1 VAGPPS
7 RDGARQASGFD
18 ENGCA
23 LEFLRAHMNATRFQ
37 IILFTIAALAAL
49 AGLAEATYL
58 TVLALSGETVVCGG
72 SASCYEVL
80 GSGYAKIGSIPVA
93 GFGALA
99 YFAAFSFATFA
110 AFGYARARK
119 FFMLMVWTMFAF
131 TLWLLYVQAFLLH
144 AFCRYCLFSAA
155 LVFLLAGIAVA
166 CPPRPA
172 EPIES

>member
-1 VAGPPS
+1 
-7 RDGARQASGFD
+7 
-18 ENGCA
+18 
-23 LEFLRAHMNATRFQ
+23 MNAARFQ
-37 IILFTIAALAAL
+37 TLLFTIAAGAAL

-58 TVLALSGETVVCGG
+58 TVLALTGETVVCGG

-99 YFAAFSFATFA
+99 YFAAFSFAIFA
-110 AFGYARARK
+110 VFGYARARK
-119 FFMLMVWTMFAF
+119 FFMLMVWSMFAF

-166 CPPRPA
+166 SPPPRA